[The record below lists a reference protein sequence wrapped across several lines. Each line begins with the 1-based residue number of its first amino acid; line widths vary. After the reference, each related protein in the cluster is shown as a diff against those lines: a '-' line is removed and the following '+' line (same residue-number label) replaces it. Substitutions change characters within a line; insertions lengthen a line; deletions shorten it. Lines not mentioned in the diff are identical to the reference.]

1 MRGNTKA
8 IFHHFYG
15 DDADYKGYMS
25 KFYNKDI
32 FTFSLAEEKEK
43 YAMALI
49 SQETDIREDYVKEY
63 FSNDFLKNKTL
74 REIRFAVDKVAEQF
88 QSVEVKKGVRANSNL
103 LKLFVIA
110 KRLGVSNDLIILI
123 VTHKFKKYDYFYVDR
138 LLPLIAQNP
147 RTKVLEQVYVNTRQD
162 EGFFITVN
170 GISEDGLCS
179 PSQLKVIG
187 DYGDD
192 KKLKQR
198 CVYMLSLLGY

>member
-1 MRGNTKA
+1 
-8 IFHHFYG
+8 
-15 DDADYKGYMS
+15 MS

-49 SQETDIREDYVKEY
+49 SQETDIRENYVKEY

-88 QSVEVKKGVRANSNL
+88 QSIEVKKGVKADPQLLNL
-103 LKLFVIA
+103 IVIA
-110 KRLGVSNDLIILI
+110 KRLGVGNSIIISVI
-123 VTHKFKKYDYFYVDR
+123 VNHFKKYDHVFIDR
-138 LLPLIAQNP
+138 LLPLIAQDS

-198 CVYMLSLLGY
+198 CAYMLSLLGY